1 LLSSFAQLRVA
12 IERLTRSAH
21 FGSKEGLYVAVL
33 EAAYGR
39 MRQIETN
46 LHLNDLEPEDAL
58 RRLVEFTY
66 DHHQGNEQFIRL
78 VMSENVQRGEYLAQS
93 KEIQKLNGSALQT
106 IQDLYTRGLKK
117 GVFKKNLTP
126 IEIHSAISAL
136 TFFNVSN
143 QHTLVF
149 GNVFLRYGF
158 NSGIT
163 LSEELS
169 RWLFVWMTFLG
180 AIVALRSHEHLGTDM
195 LVGRL
200 GPVGQKICMGLSQLL
215 MMLCCYLIFIGAYKQ
230 AVINWTST
238 SAVMEVSLSWVYFPG
253 IIFAVL
259 GGLLIA
265 LDFFKLITGQ
275 MKDEELMMF
284 QESEEEP
291 HGESR

>member
-1 LLSSFAQLRVA
+1 MTRFFDFTCKA
-12 IERLTRSAH
+12 IEYLIAA
-21 FGSKEGLYVAVL
+21 FMAV
-33 EAAYGR
+33 
-39 MRQIETN
+39 MVI
-46 LHLNDLEPEDAL
+46 
-58 RRLVEFTY
+58 
-66 DHHQGNEQFIRL
+66 
-78 VMSENVQRGEYLAQS
+78 
-93 KEIQKLNGSALQT
+93 
-106 IQDLYTRGLKK
+106 
-117 GVFKKNLTP
+117 
-126 IEIHSAISAL
+126 
-136 TFFNVSN
+136 
-143 QHTLVF
+143 LVF
-149 GNVFLRYGF
+149 GNVVLRYGF

-215 MMLCCYLIFIGAYKQ
+215 MMLCCYLLFKGAYEQ

-284 QESEEEP
+284 QESEDTP
-291 HGESR
+291 HGDSR

>member
-1 LLSSFAQLRVA
+1 MTHIFD
-12 IERLTRSAH
+12 LTCK
-21 FGSKEGLYVAVL
+21 G
-33 EAAYGR
+33 
-39 MRQIETN
+39 I
-46 LHLNDLEPEDAL
+46 
-58 RRLVEFTY
+58 
-66 DHHQGNEQFIRL
+66 
-78 VMSENVQRGEYLAQS
+78 EYLIAAFMAVMV
-93 KEIQKLNGSALQT
+93 I
-106 IQDLYTRGLKK
+106 
-117 GVFKKNLTP
+117 
-126 IEIHSAISAL
+126 
-136 TFFNVSN
+136 
-143 QHTLVF
+143 LVF

-200 GPVGQKICMGLSQLL
+200 GPLGKKICMALSQLL
-215 MMLCCYLIFIGAYKQ
+215 MMFCCYLLFIGAYKQ

-238 SAVMEVSLSWVYFPG
+238 SAVMEVSLSWLYFPG

-284 QESEEEP
+284 KESEEAP